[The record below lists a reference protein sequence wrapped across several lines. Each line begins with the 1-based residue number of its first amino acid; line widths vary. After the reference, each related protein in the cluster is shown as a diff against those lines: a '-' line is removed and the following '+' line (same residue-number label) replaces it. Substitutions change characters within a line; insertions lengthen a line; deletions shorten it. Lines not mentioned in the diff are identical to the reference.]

1 MEKNNEFEPEELLD
15 GVVFSEDEE
24 DGVDP
29 GEKDDW

>member
-1 MEKNNEFEPEELLD
+1 MDKNNEFEPEELL

-29 GEKDDW
+29 EQKDDW